1 MNIET
6 IKIAIGVK
14 LMGLGA
20 RMCLN
25 SPENKE
31 KFKHSINRNTTL
43 GSIADSGDHL
53 RGEINPMCDYD
64 TQSVINVLK
73 FELLT
78 ENQAGFNGVDTSVK
92 ETYYKELW
100 K

>member
-6 IKIAIGVK
+6 IKTAIGVK
-14 LMGLGA
+14 LMSLGA
-20 RMCLN
+20 KLCLN
-25 SPENKE
+25 SPDAKE
-31 KFKHSINRNTTL
+31 KFKQSINRNTTL

-73 FELLT
+73 LELLN
-78 ENQAGFNGVDTSVK
+78 ENQSGFNGVDTSAK
-92 ETYYKELW
+92 ETCYKEIW